1 MAWRWC
7 AGWLWYQGENSLP
20 YDAGNYQEGT
30 GYACMMAKLVSS
42 WRAVWSS
49 TPGTTDPLAPF
60 GIASLADG
68 TDEGFGVNM
77 RQFRW

>member
-1 MAWRWC
+1 
-7 AGWLWYQGENSLP
+7 
-20 YDAGNYQEGT
+20 
-30 GYACMMAKLVSS
+30 MMAKLVSS
-42 WRAVWSS
+42 WRAVWSN